1 MQFFE
6 RRWKMSTT
14 KEKNILIV
22 DDDEDLVNLYET
34 FLKYDGYKVDAF
46 TDPLDALSSFRKDV
60 YDLVLLDLKMP
71 EMNGVELFHELQNID
86 PNLLYRFITAANKE
100 YIDNIKINNIDI
112 EENIIY
118 KPLWL
123 NELRTT
129 IHSLLPI
136 KEKQQKEDNDNKLL
150 IAII

>member
-1 MQFFE
+1 
-6 RRWKMSTT
+6 MSTT

>member
-1 MQFFE
+1 
-6 RRWKMSTT
+6 MSTT
-14 KEKNILIV
+14 KAKNILIV

-46 TDPLDALSSFRKDV
+46 TNPVDALSSFRKDV

-100 YIDNIKINNIDI
+100 YIDNIKINNIGI

-136 KEKQQKEDNDNKLL
+136 KEKQQTEDEDNKLL
-150 IAII
+150 MAII

>member
-1 MQFFE
+1 
-6 RRWKMSTT
+6 MSTT

-100 YIDNIKINNIDI
+100 YIDNIKTNNIDI

-136 KEKQQKEDNDNKLL
+136 KEKQQKEDKDNKLL
-150 IAII
+150 MMIV

>member
-1 MQFFE
+1 
-6 RRWKMSTT
+6 MSTT

-34 FLKYDGYKVDAF
+34 FLKYYGYKVDAF
-46 TDPLDALSSFRKDV
+46 TDPIDALSSFRKDV

-71 EMNGVELFHELQNID
+71 EMNGVELFNELQNID

-100 YIDNIKINNIDI
+100 YIDNIKTNNIDI

-118 KPLWL
+118 KPIWL

-136 KEKQQKEDNDNKLL
+136 KEKQQKEDKDNKLL
-150 IAII
+150 MAII

>member
-1 MQFFE
+1 
-6 RRWKMSTT
+6 MSTT

-22 DDDEDLVNLYET
+22 DDDE
-34 FLKYDGYKVDAF
+34 GYKVGAF

-71 EMNGVELFHELQNID
+71 EMNGVELFNELQNID

-129 IHSLLPI
+129 IHSLLSN
-136 KEKQQKEDNDNKLL
+136 KEKQQKEDKDTKLL
-150 IAII
+150 MMIV

>member
-1 MQFFE
+1 
-6 RRWKMSTT
+6 MSTI

-22 DDDEDLVNLYET
+22 DDDKDLVNLYET

-46 TDPLDALSSFRKDV
+46 TDPVDALSSFRKDV

-71 EMNGVELFHELQNID
+71 EMNGVELFHELQNVD

-100 YIDNIKINNIDI
+100 YIDNIKINNIGI

-136 KEKQQKEDNDNKLL
+136 KEKQQKEDKDNKLL
-150 IAII
+150 MAII

>member
-1 MQFFE
+1 
-6 RRWKMSTT
+6 MSTT

-46 TDPLDALSSFRKDV
+46 TDPVDALSSFRKDV

-100 YIDNIKINNIDI
+100 YIDNIKINNIGI

-136 KEKQQKEDNDNKLL
+136 KEKPQTEDKDNKLL
-150 IAII
+150 MAII

>member
-1 MQFFE
+1 
-6 RRWKMSTT
+6 MSTT

-22 DDDEDLVNLYET
+22 DDDEDLVNLYRT

-46 TDPLDALSSFRKDV
+46 TDPVDALSFFRKDV

-86 PNLLYRFITAANKE
+86 PNLFYRFITAANKE
-100 YIDNIKINNIDI
+100 YIDNITINNIGI

-136 KEKQQKEDNDNKLL
+136 KEKQQKEDKDNKLL
-150 IAII
+150 ITII

>member
-1 MQFFE
+1 
-6 RRWKMSTT
+6 MSTT
-14 KEKNILIV
+14 KEKNILLV

-34 FLKYDGYKVDAF
+34 FLKYDGYTVDAF
-46 TDPLDALSSFRKDV
+46 TDPIDALSSFRKDV

-86 PNLLYRFITAANKE
+86 PNLLYRFITDANKE
-100 YIDNIKINNIDI
+100 YIDNIKLNNIDI
-112 EENIIY
+112 EENIIH

-136 KEKQQKEDNDNKLL
+136 KEKQQKEEKDNKLL
-150 IAII
+150 ITII

>member
-1 MQFFE
+1 
-6 RRWKMSTT
+6 MSTT

-34 FLKYDGYKVDAF
+34 FLKYDGYKVDSF
-46 TDPLDALSSFRKDV
+46 TDPVDALSSFRKDV

-71 EMNGVELFHELQNID
+71 EMNGVELFHELQTID

-100 YIDNIKINNIDI
+100 YNNIKINNIGI

-136 KEKQQKEDNDNKLL
+136 KEKQQKEDKEDKDNKLL
-150 IAII
+150 MAII

>member
-1 MQFFE
+1 
-6 RRWKMSTT
+6 MSTT

-136 KEKQQKEDNDNKLL
+136 KGKQQKEDNDNKFL

>member
-1 MQFFE
+1 
-6 RRWKMSTT
+6 MSTT

-22 DDDEDLVNLYET
+22 DDDKDLVNLYET

-46 TDPLDALSSFRKDV
+46 TDPVDALSSFRKDV

-71 EMNGVELFHELQNID
+71 EMNGVELFHELQNVD

-100 YIDNIKINNIDI
+100 YINNIKINNIGI

-136 KEKQQKEDNDNKLL
+136 KEKQQKEDKDNKLL
-150 IAII
+150 MAII